1 MAAGTTAGSIHRV
14 PLISSPE
21 LRVVLRLE
29 GLGADRAAAQL
40 DQPTRELLESILR
53 RALLANDADDTDR
66 STSASSVA
74 RFGHSEDCVPP
85 QALRLA
91 TRLRSGSAANQEARI
106 RAAYLAGRTDGLL
119 ANSVLAGEQDL
130 PKQVP
135 YPEEAEGFAPKYFVV
150 LIGVA
155 DPFWIKNR
163 SKFLA
168 IARPNIIAEPGVV
181 VRQLSILSELEA
193 FLSGVGAEPTIAEA

>member
-1 MAAGTTAGSIHRV
+1 M
-14 PLISSPE
+14 PLLSSPE

-40 DQPTRELLESILR
+40 DQSTRELLESILR

-66 STSASSVA
+66 SASASSVA
-74 RFGHSEDCVPP
+74 RFGHSEDPVPP
-85 QALRLA
+85 QAVRLA
-91 TRLRSGSAANQEARI
+91 IRLRSGSAADREARI

-119 ANSVLAGEQDL
+119 ANIVLTGKQDL
-130 PKQVP
+130 PPQVP
-135 YPEEAEGFAPKYFVV
+135 YPEETEGFAPKYFVV

-155 DPFWIKNR
+155 HPFWTKNR
-163 SKFLA
+163 FKYLA

-181 VRQLSILSELEA
+181 VRQLSTLSELEA
-193 FLSGVGAEPTIAEA
+193 YLSGVGAKPSIQEA